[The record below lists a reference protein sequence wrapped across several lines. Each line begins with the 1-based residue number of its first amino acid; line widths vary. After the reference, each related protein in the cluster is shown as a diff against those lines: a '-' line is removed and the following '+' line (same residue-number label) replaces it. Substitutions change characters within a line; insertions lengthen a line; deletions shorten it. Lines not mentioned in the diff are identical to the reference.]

1 MRKATAARLAGLSLA
16 VLAALF
22 LGASHAGSA
31 DHEQGSDV
39 QNPII
44 GTWTF
49 DGTLQEAPDPAI
61 RLFGMVTFNPGGTL
75 IENDADT
82 APSHNFLRNSP
93 ALGSWIQT
101 GRNTYKFRARTLVFT
116 PDGVVVAIG
125 TGNGTVKLSK
135 DGNTFAGTGSFEIV
149 TEPGGFPITAG
160 VFTQTGTRFTVQ

>member
-1 MRKATAARLAGLSLA
+1 MREATVARLASISLV
-16 VLAALF
+16 VLVALF
-22 LGASHAGSA
+22 LGAGHT
-31 DHEQGSDV
+31 GSDGNDRGSNL

-49 DGTLQEAPDPAI
+49 DGTLQEPPDSPI

-116 PDGVVVAIG
+116 PDGVADMQP
-125 TGNGTVKLSK
+125 LSLRR
-135 DGNTFAGTGSFEIV
+135 
-149 TEPGGFPITAG
+149 
-160 VFTQTGTRFTVQ
+160 RFRPRRRRLRCPCE